1 MANATRTAVQQRG
14 QRTLLST
21 LSAVGDARLHHL
33 RVASF
38 VFVGYYLGARL
49 GLALTFVPNP
59 VSVLWPPNS
68 VVFAA
73 LLLLPVQ
80 SWWVVAAAA
89 LPAHLLAEMQGGVP
103 IAMVLCWFVSNMS
116 EALIGA
122 TCLRLLRPQ
131 PVTFGALR
139 DVSAFMVAAFVAAF
153 LSSFI
158 DAAFVAV
165 NAFGDSSY
173 WVVWR
178 TRLLSNVTAALTV
191 VPVIVTWHASRRSE
205 LVNMGRAGAFEAGVL
220 IAGLLAVTL
229 VVFNSNLTASVAPA
243 LIYLPL
249 PFLLWATLRFGPRGA
264 SGAFALVAM
273 LVIWGTGHG
282 LGPLGTRLPAE
293 NAFSVQLFL
302 IFVGP
307 TLLCLAA
314 ALEERRRA
322 EQSRRASDRLFHL
335 LLQATNDAVYERD
348 LTTDAVRFSG
358 HGLAPFGYAP
368 ALLPQTFGMFTELI
382 HPDDRERV
390 LTAHLGAVEGRGGHW
405 DSEFRLRRGD
415 ARYTHVHEQGLV
427 VRDKAGRAPSQ
438 MIGTLTDITE
448 RRETEELNQRLAQ
461 ASRFAAMGELTAS
474 IAHEINQPMSAILS
488 NVDAAE
494 MLLDAGQQDSAEL
507 RQILEDIRSDDLRAS
522 EVIRHI
528 RGLANK
534 REVAFVRFDMNELA
548 RAVLRLVAPTAR
560 RRGVMVT
567 SRFAQVPS
575 VYGDRIHVQQV
586 LLNLLFNGMDAV
598 ADMIPERRRLEI
610 ATVQAEA
617 GDVEVRIRDWG
628 DGIPP
633 GQCERI
639 FDSFYTTKEHGMG
652 LGLSITRTLVEA
664 NGGRICAE
672 NHPDAGAVFRF
683 TLRIDRRPAGTNAR
697 R

>member
-1 MANATRTAVQQRG
+1 MANATRAAGQRG
-14 QRTLLST
+14 HRALLST
-21 LSAVGDARLHHL
+21 LSAAGEPRLHLL
-33 RVASF
+33 RVAAF

-73 LLLLPVQ
+73 LVLLPVR

-89 LPAHLLAEMQGGVP
+89 LPAHLLAEVQGGVP

-116 EALIGA
+116 EAVIGA
-122 TCLRLLRPQ
+122 ACLRLLRRQ
-131 PVTFGALR
+131 PLTFGTLL
-139 DVSAFMVAAFVAAF
+139 DVSAFMVAAFAAAF
-153 LSSFI
+153 FSSFL
-158 DAAFVAV
+158 DAAFVEL
-165 NAFGDSSY
+165 NRFGDTPY
-173 WVVWR
+173 WGVWR
-178 TRLLSNVTAALTV
+178 TRVLSNVTAALTF
-191 VPVIVTWHASRRSE
+191 VPVIVTWHASRRRD
-205 LVNMGRAGAFEAGVL
+205 LFAAGRTRAIEAAAL
-220 IAGLLAVTL
+220 LAGLLAVTL
-229 VVFNSNLTASVAPA
+229 AVFDSDLTSSVVPA

-249 PFLLWATLRFGPRGA
+249 PFLMWAALRFGAQGA
-264 SGAFALVAM
+264 SAAFAIVAV

-293 NAFSVQLFL
+293 NALSVQLFL
-302 IFVGP
+302 LFVGP
-307 TLLCLAA
+307 TLLCLGA

-322 EQSRRASDRLFHL
+322 EVSSRTSDRLFQL

-348 LTTDAVRFSG
+348 LTSDAVRFSG
-358 HGLAPFGYAP
+358 HGLAPFGYAQAACP
-368 ALLPQTFGMFTELI
+368 ATFAAFADLI

-390 LTAHLGAVEGRGGHW
+390 LTAQLGAVEGQGGHW
-405 DSEFRLRRGD
+405 DSEFRLRRAD

-427 VRDKAGRAPSQ
+427 VRDEASGPLQ

-448 RRETEELNQRLAQ
+448 RRETEELNQRLGH
-461 ASRFAAMGELTAS
+461 AARLAVMGELTAS

-522 EVIRHI
+522 EVIRHM
-528 RGLANK
+528 RALANK
-534 REVAFVRFDMNELA
+534 RDIAFVRFDVNELA

-560 RRGVMVT
+560 RRGVTVT
-567 SRFAQVPS
+567 SRFASVPL
-575 VYGDRIHVQQV
+575 VFGDRIHVQQI

-598 ADMIPERRRLEI
+598 ADVAAERRRLEI
-610 ATVQAEA
+610 ATVPAER
-617 GDVEVRIRDWG
+617 GEVEVRIRDWG
-628 DGIPP
+628 DGIPT

-639 FDSFYTTKEHGMG
+639 FDSFFTTKEHGMG
-652 LGLSITRTLVEA
+652 LGLSITRTLVET
-664 NGGRICAE
+664 NGGRVCAE
-672 NHPDAGAVFRF
+672 NRPDGGAVFRF
-683 TLRIDRRPAGTNAR
+683 TLRTETWPAAASALR
-697 R
+697 